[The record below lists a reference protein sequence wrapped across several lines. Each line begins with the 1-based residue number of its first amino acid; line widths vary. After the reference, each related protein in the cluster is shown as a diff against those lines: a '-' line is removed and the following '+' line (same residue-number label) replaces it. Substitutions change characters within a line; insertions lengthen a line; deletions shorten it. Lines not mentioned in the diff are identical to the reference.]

1 MANLRLLTIALSH
14 YDRHIPLFDG
24 SVQAEG
30 VDLQVLEVGQSSPLK
45 HGQDRHERMLQKG
58 EFDICELSLS
68 SYLIAKS
75 RGMPFTAIPV
85 FPRRLFS
92 LSQMWVNVNA
102 GIDAPQD
109 LIAKRV
115 GLSTFQTTLSVLAK
129 GDLQAEYGVP
139 WRDIDWYI
147 SKDEAIPLKPIEG
160 VKVQLLK
167 PGQKIGT
174 MLERGE
180 LDALM
185 MPHPPKEAL
194 RGGGR
199 IRRLFTDP
207 KTEETKYFR
216 KNGYYPIMHLVAFKN
231 EVLAKNP
238 WLATSVMVAFDK
250 AKEVCLGYYDDPNWS
265 RFVWGRHLFEEER
278 QIFGDDPWP
287 HGVKKNRANLERFI
301 DYSLDQG
308 LMDKKLKVE
317 ELFAESTLES

>member
-1 MANLRLLTIALSH
+1 MADVRLSMALSH
-14 YDRHIPLFDG
+14 YDRHLPLFDG

-92 LSQMWVNVNA
+92 LSQMWINVNS
-102 GIDAPQD
+102 GITSPQN
-109 LIAKRV
+109 LIGKKV

-139 WRDIDWYI
+139 WREIDWYI

-160 VKVQLLK
+160 VKMQLLK

-194 RGGGR
+194 RGSGI

-238 WLATSVMVAFDK
+238 WLATSVMAGFDK
-250 AKEVCLGYYDDPNWS
+250 AKEVCSGYYDDPNWS

-278 QIFGDDPWP
+278 QIFGGDPWP

-317 ELFAESTLES
+317 ELFAESTLDS